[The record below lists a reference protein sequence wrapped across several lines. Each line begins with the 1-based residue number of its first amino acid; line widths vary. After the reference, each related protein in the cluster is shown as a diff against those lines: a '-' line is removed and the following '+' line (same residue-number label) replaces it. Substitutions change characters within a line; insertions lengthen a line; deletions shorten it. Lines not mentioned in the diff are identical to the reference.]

1 MAGTEESLKETASRI
16 ALLAGKVL
24 GGLNEAA
31 APPFIR
37 ALRSTHQGRRFEE
50 GFSEGVDAI
59 IGYTLGLPQRALRFA
74 HDQTTGARDPTPLK
88 QQIASQEWF
97 VEQLK
102 RAREFENHLTDKPQD
117 SPRQGD
123 NKWRSAG
130 QLTAF
135 AASLFVPGIQ
145 EISAVKIPRL
155 VSSVGAQIGSSEIAM
170 DLVDFGENKL
180 DIWAGRKTDTCI
192 AKMGISAEFE
202 SSTTGTAARP
212 SVAMSTPAETPA
224 LQHKRYDGPERKM

>member
-1 MAGTEESLKETASRI
+1 MAGTAESLKETASRI

-37 ALRSTHQGRRFEE
+37 ALRSTHEGRRFEE
-50 GFSEGVDAI
+50 GLSEGADTI
-59 IGYTLGLPQRALRFA
+59 IAYTLGLPQRALRFG

-102 RAREFENHLTDKPQD
+102 RAREFENHLTDKKQD
-117 SPRQGD
+117 HPLPND
-123 NKWRSAG
+123 EKWRAG
-130 QLTAF
+130 GELTAL
-135 AASLFVPGIQ
+135 AGSLFIPGIRQ
-145 EISAVKIPRL
+145 ISAVKIPRL

-180 DIWAGRKTDTCI
+180 DIWAGRKTDTRI
-192 AKMGISAEFE
+192 ARMGMSPEFE
-202 SSTTGTAARP
+202 SSATGTAAP
-212 SVAMSTPAETPA
+212 PNVATSTPAETPT